1 MKLTAKQRKFCDE
14 YIKSGN
20 ATEAYFKAGYQI
32 KSNEAA
38 RANASRLLTR
48 ANIKEYIETRLK
60 QLESKKLA
68 GAREVLKYLTSVMR
82 GEQTESVATAKG
94 IYDNVPVSAK
104 DRISAAK
111 ELLKRYPTDPL
122 TKAQLRKANADARVA
137 EARANVAERLGS
149 EGDDKLNEL
158 MDKLIKASEK
168 SKEETWYNYYENKK
182 SPSGAGDTLELGN
195 HRKAWSHE

>member
-38 RANASRLLTR
+38 RANASRMLTK

-68 GAREVLKYLTSVMR
+68 GAREVLEYLTSVMR

-122 TKAQLRKANADARVA
+122 TKAQLRKANADARIS

-149 EGDDKLNEL
+149 EGDDKLDEL
-158 MDKLIKASEK
+158 MNKLISE
-168 SKEETWYNYYENKK
+168 SDKK
-182 SPSGAGDTLELGN
+182 
-195 HRKAWSHE
+195 

>member
-38 RANASRLLTR
+38 RANASRMLTK

-68 GAREVLKYLTSVMR
+68 GAREVLEYLTSVMR

-137 EARANVAERLGS
+137 EARAKAMEDNGADVELLL
-149 EGDDKLNEL
+149 DK
-158 MDKLIKASEK
+158 MM
-168 SKEETWYNYYENKK
+168 
-182 SPSGAGDTLELGN
+182 DTLAKEDLKYGS
-195 HRKAWSHE
+195 K

>member
-1 MKLTAKQRKFCDE
+1 MSKLTAKQRKFCDE

-38 RANASRLLTR
+38 RANASRMLTK

-68 GAREVLKYLTSVMR
+68 GAREVLEYLTSVMR

-122 TKAQLRKANADARVA
+122 TKAQLRKANADARIS

-149 EGDDKLNEL
+149 EGDDKLDEL
-158 MDKLIKASEK
+158 MNKLISE
-168 SKEETWYNYYENKK
+168 SGKK
-182 SPSGAGDTLELGN
+182 
-195 HRKAWSHE
+195 

>member
-38 RANASRLLTR
+38 RANASRMLTK

-68 GAREVLKYLTSVMR
+68 GAREVLEYLTSVMR
-82 GEQTESVATAKG
+82 GEQTESVATARG
-94 IYDNVPVSAK
+94 VYDNVPVSAK

-111 ELLKRYPTDPL
+111 ELLKRYPTTDPMEKQKLKKL
-122 TKAQLRKANADARVA
+122 TADARIA

-149 EGDDKLNEL
+149 EGDDKLDEL
-158 MDKLIKASEK
+158 MDKLIKESG
-168 SKEETWYNYYENKK
+168 KK
-182 SPSGAGDTLELGN
+182 
-195 HRKAWSHE
+195 

>member
-38 RANASRLLTR
+38 RANASRMLTK

-68 GAREVLKYLTSVMR
+68 GAREVLEYLTSVMR
-82 GEQTESVATAKG
+82 GEQTESVATARG
-94 IYDNVPVSAK
+94 VYDNVPVSAK

-111 ELLKRYPTDPL
+111 ELLKRYPTTDPMEKQKLKKL
-122 TKAQLRKANADARVA
+122 TADARIA
-137 EARANVAERLGS
+137 EARAKAMEDNGADVELLL
-149 EGDDKLNEL
+149 DK
-158 MDKLIKASEK
+158 MM
-168 SKEETWYNYYENKK
+168 
-182 SPSGAGDTLELGN
+182 DTLAKEDLKHGS
-195 HRKAWSHE
+195 K

>member
-1 MKLTAKQRKFCDE
+1 MTPKQKKFCDE

-38 RANASRLLTR
+38 RANASRMLTK

-68 GAREVLKYLTSVMR
+68 GAREVLEYLTSVMR

-94 IYDNVPVSAK
+94 VYDNVPVSAK

-137 EARANVAERLGS
+137 EARAKAMEDNGADVELLL
-149 EGDDKLNEL
+149 DK
-158 MDKLIKASEK
+158 MM
-168 SKEETWYNYYENKK
+168 
-182 SPSGAGDTLELGN
+182 DTLAKEDLKHGS
-195 HRKAWSHE
+195 K

>member
-38 RANASRLLTR
+38 RANASRMLTK

-68 GAREVLKYLTSVMR
+68 GAREVLEYLTSVMR

-94 IYDNVPVSAK
+94 VYDNVPVSAK

-137 EARANVAERLGS
+137 EARAKAMEDNGADVELLLDKMLDTLAKEDLKHGS
-149 EGDDKLNEL
+149 E
-158 MDKLIKASEK
+158 
-168 SKEETWYNYYENKK
+168 
-182 SPSGAGDTLELGN
+182 
-195 HRKAWSHE
+195 

>member
-38 RANASRLLTR
+38 RANASRMLTK

-68 GAREVLKYLTSVMR
+68 GAREVLEYLTSVMR

-137 EARANVAERLGS
+137 EARAKAMEDNGQDMEQLL
-149 EGDDKLNEL
+149 DKML
-158 MDKLIKASEK
+158 
-168 SKEETWYNYYENKK
+168 
-182 SPSGAGDTLELGN
+182 DTLTKEDKKNGN
-195 HRKAWSHE
+195 N

>member
-38 RANASRLLTR
+38 RANASRMLTK

-68 GAREVLKYLTSVMR
+68 GAREVLEYLTSVMR

-104 DRISAAK
+104 DRINAAK

-122 TKAQLRKANADARVA
+122 TKAQLRKANADARIS

-149 EGDDKLNEL
+149 EGDDKLDEL
-158 MDKLIKASEK
+158 MNKLIKESD
-168 SKEETWYNYYENKK
+168 KK
-182 SPSGAGDTLELGN
+182 
-195 HRKAWSHE
+195 

>member
-38 RANASRLLTR
+38 RANASRMLTK

-60 QLESKKLA
+60 QLESEKIA
-68 GAREVLKYLTSVMR
+68 GAREVLEYLSSVMR
-82 GEQTESVATAKG
+82 GEQTESVATARG
-94 IYDNVPVSAK
+94 VYDNVPVSAK

-111 ELLKRYPTDPL
+111 ELLKRYPTTDPMEKQKLKKL
-122 TKAQLRKANADARVA
+122 TADARIA

-149 EGDDKLNEL
+149 EGDDKLDEL
-158 MDKLIKASEK
+158 MDKLIKESD
-168 SKEETWYNYYENKK
+168 KK
-182 SPSGAGDTLELGN
+182 
-195 HRKAWSHE
+195 

>member
-38 RANASRLLTR
+38 RANASRMLTK

-68 GAREVLKYLTSVMR
+68 GAREVLEYLTSVMR

-111 ELLKRYPTDPL
+111 ELLKRYPTTDPMEKQKLKKL
-122 TKAQLRKANADARVA
+122 TADARIS
-137 EARANVAERLGS
+137 EARAKAMENSGQDVELLVEKMLDSLAKEDLKHGS
-149 EGDDKLNEL
+149 
-158 MDKLIKASEK
+158 
-168 SKEETWYNYYENKK
+168 
-182 SPSGAGDTLELGN
+182 
-195 HRKAWSHE
+195 

>member
-38 RANASRLLTR
+38 RANASRMLTK

-68 GAREVLKYLTSVMR
+68 GTREVLEYLTSVMR

-137 EARANVAERLGS
+137 EARAKAMEDNGADVELLL
-149 EGDDKLNEL
+149 DK
-158 MDKLIKASEK
+158 MM
-168 SKEETWYNYYENKK
+168 
-182 SPSGAGDTLELGN
+182 DTLAKEDLKHGS
-195 HRKAWSHE
+195 K